1 MIYPILFTAWLSF
14 HRWDMLSDERQFVGA
29 ANYVRVFL
37 NASFPQVLSNSCVYM
52 APMTTLP
59 VAPALLLVLWLNEN
73 SIVKNLSQSA
83 IFTPHIVSMV
93 SVGILW
99 IWIMEPDIGLLNYIL
114 DLSGVRALFEHFG
127 QRKIMWLEIE
137 KGAVSIVA
145 AALLGAVCMAG
156 ATETDTLECDLQ
168 VTKDG
173 KVIIMR
179 GIALGRTSCGG
190 GFIRD
195 HTYDELQ
202 RFDIDS
208 FCATEFTGQRI
219 IRFSE
224 LL

>member
-1 MIYPILFTAWLSF
+1 
-14 HRWDMLSDERQFVGA
+14 MLSDARQFVGA
-29 ANYVRVFL
+29 ANYVRVFS
-37 NASFPQVLSNSCVYM
+37 NASFLQVLSNSCVYM

-73 SIVKNLSQSA
+73 SIVKNLAQSA

-137 KGAVSIVA
+137 KGEVSIVA
-145 AALLGAVCMAG
+145 AALLGAACMAG

-173 KVIIMR
+173 KVIIMH
-179 GIALGRTSCGG
+179 GSPSDGPPAEGASSATTPTTSYNASTSTPSSRRSSPGG
-190 GFIRD
+190 VSYVSPNCCEWSSGASSS
-195 HTYDELQ
+195 T
-202 RFDIDS
+202 
-208 FCATEFTGQRI
+208 
-219 IRFSE
+219 
-224 LL
+224 